1 MQDMPLVTI
10 AIAVPAVLALVAWLR
25 GSSNSRGL
33 ALGGA
38 VAAAAGALAVAFA
51 FARSGK
57 PALNDAWRL
66 HDSPVLGVDAL
77 SVALLVASALL
88 FVVIALIARPRELSP
103 ASLAS
108 LFATEALVF
117 ATFSAVHVVP
127 LVLAW
132 STVGVPAWLLARHE
146 RLPRS
151 VTWSAGLFLV
161 GGAIPAAI
169 AAIVN
174 GGAQAPHG
182 ALLAAILIAVLSR
195 MGLVPLHS
203 WLAPMLAEAPATAA
217 LPLVATCTGPYLLAR
232 FAAPITAWWPAG
244 AFPFLGA
251 LAVVGAVYAALL
263 ALGERRLRYVV
274 AYIVM
279 SESALVFAG
288 LCTGDA
294 EAMRGAMVF
303 SISEGF
309 AAIGLLGATRALEK
323 RVGAID
329 ISKYHGLYRSTPHLA
344 VVHFVFALATVGFPG
359 FASYVGEDLLIEGE
373 THRQLAMGI
382 AFAAVAALNGVSA
395 FRAFSR
401 TFLGPTAHGGVRAS
415 AIPDLLPRKRFV
427 FFAILAVQVAFGI
440 LPMTLL
446 RRLPT
451 FATDEAAAGAT
462 SPPAERGLPWRSRP
476 W

>member
-1 MQDMPLVTI
+1 VIHAVPLIAITI
-10 AIAVPAVLALVAWLR
+10 AIPALLALVAGLR
-25 GSSNSRGL
+25 RSSNNRAL
-33 ALGGA
+33 AVGGA
-38 VAAAAGALAVAFA
+38 LAAGAGALAVAIA
-51 FARSGK
+51 FATSRQPSLDD
-57 PALNDAWRL
+57 PWML
-66 HDSPVLGVDAL
+66 HESPVLGVDAL
-77 SVALLVASALL
+77 SVALLVACALL
-88 FVVIALIARPRELSP
+88 FLVVALVARPRELSP

-127 LVLAW
+127 LVVVW
-132 STVGVPAWLLARHE
+132 SAVGVPAWLLARHQ

-151 VTWSAGLFLV
+151 ITFPAGLFLV
-161 GGAIPAAI
+161 GFAMPAAV
-169 AAIVN
+169 AAIVH
-174 GGAQAPHG
+174 GGAAAPHG
-182 ALLAAILIAVLSR
+182 ALLAAILIGVLSR
-195 MGLVPLHS
+195 MGLVPFHS
-203 WLAPMLAEAPATAA
+203 WLAPMVAEAPTTAA
-217 LPLVATCTGPYLLAR
+217 LPLIASCTGPYLLAR
-232 FAAPITAWWPAG
+232 FAAPIATWWPSG
-244 AFPFLGA
+244 AFAFLGA
-251 LAVVGAVYAALL
+251 LAVVAAVYAALL
-263 ALGERRLRYVV
+263 AFGERRLRYVV

-288 LCTGDA
+288 LCTGDH
-294 EAMRGAMVF
+294 ETMRGAMVF

-309 AAIGLLGATRALEK
+309 AAVGLLVATRALEV
-323 RVGAID
+323 RVGPID
-329 ISKYHGLYRSTPHLA
+329 ISTYHGLYRSTPRLATLHLI
-344 VVHFVFALATVGFPG
+344 FALAAIGFPG
-359 FASYVGEDLLIEGE
+359 FASYIGEDLLIEGE

-382 AFAAVAALNGVSA
+382 AFAGVAALNGVTA

-401 TFLGPTAHGGVRAS
+401 TFLGPADKREHAI
-415 AIPDLLPRKRFV
+415 AIPDLVPRKRFV